1 LSITDLAAIGLKA
14 IDLFVATNE
23 RRETDHAFDEACKA
37 WKFKNG
43 ISHGEEFIAKGSKEW
58 KAMMRS
64 ANKPYQG
71 RALAKRKERNAKDR
85 LFRACRK
92 ANAEVVLAQ
101 ISKGRRQ

>member
-1 LSITDLAAIGLKA
+1 MSVTDLAAIGLKA

-23 RRETDHAFDEACKA
+23 RKETDHAFDQACKA
-37 WKFKNG
+37 WKLKNG

-64 ANKPYQG
+64 ANKPYQA
-71 RALAKRKERNAKDR
+71 RALAKRKERNAKER

-92 ANAEVVLAQ
+92 ANAQVVLAE
-101 ISKGRRQ
+101 ILKGRRQ